1 MRTPSFVDKHFPK
14 VCSLLRS
21 WS

>member
-1 MRTPSFVDKHFPK
+1 MRKPSFVDKHFPR
-14 VCSLLRS
+14 VCSLLRT